1 MDAVDGLVEAMQV
14 FDQMRK
20 QGHRWL
26 LNADDTGF
34 HLRRVVLVKY
44 DMEREEKV
52 YTVDRPLGTA
62 KTLEELPSVIQE
74 AASREL
80 AHQSDK
86 R

>member
-1 MDAVDGLVEAMQV
+1 MDAVDGLLDAMRL
-14 FDQMRK
+14 FDEMRK
-20 QGHRWL
+20 KGHRWL

-34 HLRRVVLVKY
+34 HLRRVVWVRRDL
-44 DMEREEKV
+44 ERDEKS
-52 YTVDRPLGTA
+52 YTVDSPLGTA